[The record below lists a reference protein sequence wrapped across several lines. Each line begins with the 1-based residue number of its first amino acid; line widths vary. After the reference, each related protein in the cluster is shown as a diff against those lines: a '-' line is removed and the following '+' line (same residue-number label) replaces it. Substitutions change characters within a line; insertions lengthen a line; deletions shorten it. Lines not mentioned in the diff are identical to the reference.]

1 MKRIV
6 IAGGSGFL
14 GRVLTR
20 YFEGQ
25 GDEVRV
31 LTRRAPRHPREIRW
45 DAPHRGDWESCLEGA
60 DVLVNLCG
68 LSVNCRYHAKNRRR
82 LMESRLLP
90 TRLLGEALRDLRQ
103 PPGVWMNASTATL
116 YRHTFGDPWDESGE
130 IAAHPDAKDAY
141 SIELATAWEREF
153 FQAVPHGVRPV
164 ALRCA
169 MTLGRGKDHNNV
181 LTVLRRLVRLGLGGT
196 MGHGKQFV
204 SFIHEE
210 DLCRAVAW
218 IVDHPRLEG
227 AVNLCAPTPLPNR
240 EMMTILRRQLGMPFG
255 LPAPAPLLEL
265 GAFFLRTETEL
276 ILKSRRVI
284 PGKLTADGFRFAFP
298 DFQSTAADL
307 LVAQENR

>member
-1 MKRIV
+1 MKRII

-14 GRVLTR
+14 GGVLTGH
-20 YFEGQ
+20 FEGR

-45 DAPHRGDWESCLEGA
+45 DAQHRGDWESCLEGA

-116 YRHTFGDPWDESGE
+116 YRHTFGDPWDETGE
-130 IAAHPDAKDAY
+130 IAAHPDAKDAF
-141 SIELATAWEREF
+141 SIELAASWEQEF

-169 MTLGRGKDHNNV
+169 MTLGRGRDHNNV
-181 LTVLRRLVRLGLGGT
+181 LTVLRRLVRLGLGGA
-196 MGHGKQFV
+196 MGNGKQFV

-255 LPAPAPLLEL
+255 LPAPEPLLEL

-298 DFQSTAADL
+298 DFQSAATDL
-307 LVAQENR
+307 LGMPDNG

>member
-1 MKRIV
+1 MNRIV

-14 GRVLTR
+14 GGVLTR
-20 YFEGQ
+20 YFEGR

-31 LTRRAPRHPREIRW
+31 LTRRPPRHPREIQW
-45 DAPHRGDWESCLEGA
+45 DAQHRGDWESCLEGA

-103 PPGVWMNASTATL
+103 PPGIWMNASTATL

-130 IAAHPDAKDAY
+130 IAAHPDAKDAF

-181 LTVLRRLVRLGLGGT
+181 LTVLRRLVRHGFGGT
-196 MGHGKQFV
+196 MGNGKQFV

-218 IVDHPRLEG
+218 IVDHLSP
-227 AVNLCAPTPLPNR
+227 
-240 EMMTILRRQLGMPFG
+240 
-255 LPAPAPLLEL
+255 
-265 GAFFLRTETEL
+265 
-276 ILKSRRVI
+276 
-284 PGKLTADGFRFAFP
+284 P
-298 DFQSTAADL
+298 D
-307 LVAQENR
+307 